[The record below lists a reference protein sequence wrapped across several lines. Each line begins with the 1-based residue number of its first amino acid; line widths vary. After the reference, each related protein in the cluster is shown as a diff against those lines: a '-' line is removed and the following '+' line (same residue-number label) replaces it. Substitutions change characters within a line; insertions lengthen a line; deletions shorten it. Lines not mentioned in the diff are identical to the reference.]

1 MYRDICVYFRYIMV
15 PPYFLEK
22 YNIFFFVYND
32 GNVIFKSIK
41 TYETIKM
48 VLLKNMYQNEQIE
61 IAADLLHNRL
71 IVFNLDSIWQIDL
84 IKL

>member
-1 MYRDICVYFRYIMV
+1 
-15 PPYFLEK
+15 
-22 YNIFFFVYND
+22 
-32 GNVIFKSIK
+32 
-41 TYETIKM
+41 M
-48 VLLKNMYQNEQIE
+48 VLLKNMYQNQYIE